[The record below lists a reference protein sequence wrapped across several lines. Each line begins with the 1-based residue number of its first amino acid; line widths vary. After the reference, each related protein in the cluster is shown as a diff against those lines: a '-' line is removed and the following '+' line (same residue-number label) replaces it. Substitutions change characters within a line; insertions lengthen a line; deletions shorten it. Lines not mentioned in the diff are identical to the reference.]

1 MTQGG
6 DGHLEVDPTF
16 VGAGPIVRPTGATTV
31 YDDVLAALQSGGW
44 TQGRNAHRSRLSLTA
59 AIDLVVGSTDSPGP
73 KAAALV
79 RSARVRNHLSEL
91 AGVANLVA
99 WNDER
104 DRTFDDLV
112 TLLSMA
118 AIAFPDD

>member
-1 MTQGG
+1 MTHGG
-6 DGHLEVDPTF
+6 DGHLETGPTS
-16 VGAGPIVRPTGATTV
+16 VRPGPVIRPTDRTTV
-31 YDDVLAALQSGGW
+31 YDDVLAALRSGGW
-44 TQGRNAHRSRLSLTA
+44 TQGRRAHRARLSLTA
-59 AIDLVVGSTDSPGP
+59 AIDRVVGSSDSLGP
-73 KAAALV
+73 KAAELV

-99 WNDER
+99 WNDDRE
-104 DRTFDDLV
+104 RTFDDLV